1 MCPLLKSTPLMEAF
15 LNLDGIIKPLQFPI
29 DLRTKVRKWTGIPV
43 SVGIAPTKTLAKV
56 ANHIAKKYK
65 KEGVFVMK
73 HSKTINEVLKH
84 FPIDELWG

>member
-1 MCPLLKSTPLMEAF
+1 M
-15 LNLDGIIKPLQFPI
+15 NLDGIIKPLQFSI

-73 HSKTINEVLKH
+73 HLK
-84 FPIDELWG
+84 L